1 MPEQYKRFGIKVS
14 KIDGI
19 SLGACLSIDPYNEEG
34 YLYINLFKWEVCIG
48 WMWFEKSPN
57 KQLEADMM
65 TLEEAIEHC
74 EQKACGN
81 DECSKEHKQLAEW
94 LKELQTLKMNN
105 INSNEVQI
113 G

>member
-1 MPEQYKRFGIKVS
+1 MQEQYKRFGIKVS

-19 SLGACLSIDPYNEEG
+19 SLGACLSIDTYNEEG
-34 YLYINLFKWEVCIG
+34 YLYINFFKWEICIG
-48 WMWFEKSPN
+48 WMRFEKLPN

-65 TLEEAIEHC
+65 TLEEAIKHC
-74 EQKACGN
+74 EEKACGN
-81 DECSKEHKQLAEW
+81 DARSKEHKQLAEW

-105 INSNEVQI
+105 INSKEAQI

>member
-1 MPEQYKRFGIKVS
+1 
-14 KIDGI
+14 
-19 SLGACLSIDPYNEEG
+19 
-34 YLYINLFKWEVCIG
+34 
-48 WMWFEKSPN
+48 MWFDKSYN

-105 INSNEVQI
+105 INSKEAQI

>member
-1 MPEQYKRFGIKVS
+1 
-14 KIDGI
+14 
-19 SLGACLSIDPYNEEG
+19 
-34 YLYINLFKWEVCIG
+34 
-48 WMWFEKSPN
+48 
-57 KQLEADMM
+57 MM

-81 DECSKEHKQLAEW
+81 DECPKERKQLAEW

-105 INSNEVQI
+105 INSKEAQI

>member
-1 MPEQYKRFGIKVS
+1 MSEQYKRFGIKVS

-19 SLGACLSIDPYNEEG
+19 SLGACLSIDTYNEEG
-34 YLYINLFKWEVCIG
+34 YLYINFFKQEICIG
-48 WMWFEKSPN
+48 WMWFDKSYN

-81 DECSKEHKQLAEW
+81 DECSK
-94 LKELQTLKMNN
+94 N
-105 INSNEVQI
+105 INSLQN
-113 G
+113 GLKSCKH